1 MGPHATLGT
10 IPDSTAT
17 SGPKSCES
25 VEIRERAASHR
36 GSAGSTRK
44 SRLPEAVEFLS
55 CRQRERG
62 APSAALCRPGDGNH
76 RRLGFEDVAA

>member
-25 VEIRERAASHR
+25 VQLESEPSQL
-36 GSAGSTRK
+36 SPPNK
-44 SRLPEAVEFLS
+44 NVAVGG
-55 CRQRERG
+55 C
-62 APSAALCRPGDGNH
+62 
-76 RRLGFEDVAA
+76 

>member
-25 VEIRERAASHR
+25 VEIRERAASREPPRLR
-36 GSAGSTRK
+36 GLNKKK
-44 SRLPEAVEFLS
+44 S
-55 CRQRERG
+55 
-62 APSAALCRPGDGNH
+62 PSGGR
-76 RRLGFEDVAA
+76 